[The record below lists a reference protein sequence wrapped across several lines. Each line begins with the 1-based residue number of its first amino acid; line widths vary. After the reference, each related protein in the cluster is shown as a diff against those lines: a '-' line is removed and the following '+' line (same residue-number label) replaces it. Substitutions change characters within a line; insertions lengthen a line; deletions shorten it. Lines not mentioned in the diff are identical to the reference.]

1 MLIKKILDISGYV
14 TTTVVDIKI
23 KEVDNK
29 ISDLGGL
36 VNKTDYDVKI
46 SEIEGKHFTTSDYNK
61 FTSDTL
67 HAKIKQNKVVT
78 KFNVSN
84 LKKNSDWNTVFYGD
98 YGFQNT
104 FFLSITCD
112 TLQL

>member
-1 MLIKKILDISGYV
+1 MLIKIILDISGYV
-14 TTTVVDIKI
+14 TRTVVDIKI

-61 FTSDTL
+61 FMSDTF
-67 HAKIKQNKVVT
+67 HAKIKQNKLVP
-78 KFNVSN
+78 KFNISN
-84 LKKNSDWNTVFYGD
+84 LIKNSD
-98 YGFQNT
+98 
-104 FFLSITCD
+104 
-112 TLQL
+112 